1 MGVGEHQRF
10 EEACEDYMTWYD
22 STIQALQELHNSSG
36 SKDDIENRL
45 IKLKVI
51 LTATFFFWK
60 KDKNITE
67 LFRERKDV
75 GYYEPKI

>member
-1 MGVGEHQRF
+1 MRVGEHQRF

-22 STIQALQELHNSSG
+22 GTIQTLQELHNSSG

-51 LTATFFFWK
+51 CDFNFFFWK
-60 KDKNITE
+60 NNKNIRE
-67 LFRERKDV
+67 HLMERKYV
-75 GYYEPKI
+75 GDHEPKI